1 MKKAALRAA
10 FFIPKAGTEPAT
22 PIKSEF
28 IVIFTTQNTGGMDKI
43 WTSAKVKI
51 RNRLDFIRYGQRI
64 GYINIVAIVIDL
76 AILLYSAIDYQ
87 TLMQTGNLF
96 LFLFLV
102 FTTLIWQTV
111 CFVKDFYAYTHKTAY
126 YNLQDIYRHKTP
138 EAADELDEI
147 YTAAPIAFP
156 GTVLLHGD
164 NIDRLL
170 QGDRPIH
177 AILCTDKEKRVLKYI
192 KNYRDILL
200 PFLNGKWH
208 EMKNRNGSFYNE
220 RKLCMASEFG
230 ESGGQW
236 YVRVCK
242 GCYYNSYLTNV
253 IYAKKLSHQ
262 SGWGMTPPAN
272 IANYP
277 VRRLEK
283 SVMSDHIG
291 ISTLA
296 VTTDGYVIILHQNDK
311 ALTST
316 DRLTP
321 SGSGSVDFSD
331 LRPDSD
337 FRETLKAAAERE
349 LREETN
355 LPAGQI
361 GHTEVIGFYR
371 DLGRGGKP
379 EFCCLTR
386 LNASSFEIAELEPSC
401 EEQRDDFET
410 YQILGETGELDGK
423 DFGRFSDMALNLSPG
438 CEEEHPSLALY
449 MCYIMLCRYFGKEIP
464 VRN

>member
-1 MKKAALRAA
+1 
-10 FFIPKAGTEPAT
+10 
-22 PIKSEF
+22 
-28 IVIFTTQNTGGMDKI
+28 MDKI

-51 RNRLDFIRYGQRI
+51 RNRLDFIHYGQRI

-102 FTTLIWQTV
+102 FTTLIWQTI
-111 CFVKDFYAYTHKTAY
+111 CFVKDFYAYTHKTEY

-156 GTVLLHGD
+156 GTVLRHSD

-170 QGDRPIH
+170 QADRPIH

-230 ESGGQW
+230 ESGGEW

-316 DRLTP
+316 DRLTCLLYTSP
-321 SGSGSVDFSD
+321 S
-331 LRPDSD
+331 P
-337 FRETLKAAAERE
+337 
-349 LREETN
+349 
-355 LPAGQI
+355 
-361 GHTEVIGFYR
+361 R
-371 DLGRGGKP
+371 D
-379 EFCCLTR
+379 
-386 LNASSFEIAELEPSC
+386 
-401 EEQRDDFET
+401 
-410 YQILGETGELDGK
+410 
-423 DFGRFSDMALNLSPG
+423 
-438 CEEEHPSLALY
+438 
-449 MCYIMLCRYFGKEIP
+449 
-464 VRN
+464 

>member
-1 MKKAALRAA
+1 M
-10 FFIPKAGTEPAT
+10 AGTEPAT
-22 PIKSEF
+22 PIKSDF

-51 RNRLDFIRYGQRI
+51 RNRLDFIHYGQRI

-102 FTTLIWQTV
+102 FTTLIWQTI
-111 CFVKDFYAYTHKTAY
+111 CFVKDFYAYTHKTEY

-156 GTVLLHGD
+156 GTVLRHSD

-170 QGDRPIH
+170 QADRPIH

-230 ESGGQW
+230 ESGGEW

-355 LPAGQI
+355 LPAGRI

-379 EFCCLTR
+379 EFCCLTQ

-410 YQILGETGELDGK
+410 YQILGEMGALDGK

>member
-1 MKKAALRAA
+1 
-10 FFIPKAGTEPAT
+10 
-22 PIKSEF
+22 
-28 IVIFTTQNTGGMDKI
+28 MDKI

-156 GTVLLHGD
+156 GTVLRHGD

-200 PFLNGKWH
+200 PFLC
-208 EMKNRNGSFYNE
+208 F
-220 RKLCMASEFG
+220 L
-230 ESGGQW
+230 
-236 YVRVCK
+236 
-242 GCYYNSYLTNV
+242 
-253 IYAKKLSHQ
+253 
-262 SGWGMTPPAN
+262 
-272 IANYP
+272 
-277 VRRLEK
+277 
-283 SVMSDHIG
+283 
-291 ISTLA
+291 
-296 VTTDGYVIILHQNDK
+296 
-311 ALTST
+311 
-316 DRLTP
+316 
-321 SGSGSVDFSD
+321 
-331 LRPDSD
+331 
-337 FRETLKAAAERE
+337 
-349 LREETN
+349 
-355 LPAGQI
+355 
-361 GHTEVIGFYR
+361 
-371 DLGRGGKP
+371 
-379 EFCCLTR
+379 
-386 LNASSFEIAELEPSC
+386 
-401 EEQRDDFET
+401 
-410 YQILGETGELDGK
+410 
-423 DFGRFSDMALNLSPG
+423 
-438 CEEEHPSLALY
+438 
-449 MCYIMLCRYFGKEIP
+449 
-464 VRN
+464 

>member
-1 MKKAALRAA
+1 
-10 FFIPKAGTEPAT
+10 
-22 PIKSEF
+22 
-28 IVIFTTQNTGGMDKI
+28 MDKI

-51 RNRLDFIRYGQRI
+51 RNRLDFIHYGQRI

-102 FTTLIWQTV
+102 FTTLIWQTI
-111 CFVKDFYAYTHKTAY
+111 CFVKDFYAYTHKTEY

-156 GTVLLHGD
+156 GTVLRHSD

-170 QGDRPIH
+170 QADRPIH

-230 ESGGQW
+230 ESGGEW

-283 SVMSDHIG
+283 IGHERPHRHFDAGRHNRRICHYPPPERQGPHFDRPPDSFGIG
-291 ISTLA
+291 I
-296 VTTDGYVIILHQNDK
+296 G
-311 ALTST
+311 
-316 DRLTP
+316 RLQRFA
-321 SGSGSVDFSD
+321 SGLRFQGDAESRSREGAARRNQPPR
-331 LRPDSD
+331 RPDRTHGGHRLLPRPGARWETRVLLPDPAKCQLVRNSRAGTQLRGTAGR
-337 FRETLKAAAERE
+337 FR
-349 LREETN
+349 N
-355 LPAGQI
+355 LP
-361 GHTEVIGFYR
+361 
-371 DLGRGGKP
+371 D
-379 EFCCLTR
+379 
-386 LNASSFEIAELEPSC
+386 
-401 EEQRDDFET
+401 
-410 YQILGETGELDGK
+410 TGEMGALDGK